1 MSQIEYA
8 RLTAFGGAPVMLLSV
23 QLSGDLRGLLFEA
36 SLVQR
41 FCNPTVHNMEV
52 VYTFPLPWGA
62 VLLGLE
68 VQLGNT
74 HLTGAV
80 VEKKLAQ
87 ADYEEAL
94 SQGNAAILLE
104 KNPDF
109 SFSLNLGNL
118 AAQEHCTITLRYA
131 QTLQFEQRG
140 LRLLIPTVIAPRFG
154 DAVMAGKLQ
163 PHQVPVHSLTVDYP
177 FAIELRLHGDLAQ
190 ARVACPSH
198 PVGMAHALLQ
208 GHSVLTVSLGRSAS
222 LDRDFVLVID
232 SLAQASAVVMARDR
246 LDSEGIAVMASFCPR
261 IPVQAASPAAIKI
274 LVDCSGS
281 MAGDSMKAAKRALQA
296 IVDQLGLGDRFSL
309 SRFGDHVSHRSRGL
323 WLMTDTTR
331 LAAQRWVGSLVA
343 NLGGTEMALALTSTF
358 ALAQTVA
365 SDVLLVTDG
374 EISAIDT
381 TIQAAQTSA
390 HRVLVVGIGS
400 SPAEAHLRRLA
411 EATGGACDFVAP
423 GEAVEPAILRMF
435 ARLRSPRLDALK
447 LAWPDG
453 FAPEWVTAMPPSVF
467 DGDTVTLFALAR
479 QRPAGAVALLGRLG
493 ANDAAWLTLGSASFS
508 SDIDPGDTLSRMAAA
523 ERLRLCLKTENV
535 VLPPIEARA
544 FATRL
549 AMDYQLVT
557 DETSFLLIH
566 QRAEEDKPQDMPEL
580 HQVSQMLA
588 AGWGGVGSIH
598 AHETSVGHGPSGDMG
613 VRWSSRSS
621 RVSPPV
627 SLRRVDAADRFHIP
641 MFCRKSVPTA
651 APVAVRVDST
661 PLSLCLWLRANP
673 QVSWPASYLS
683 LRDLGVDLRA
693 VEWLEIDFA
702 RNHAREISEPTIV
715 KSFLYAVAQNETLKA
730 LSLTDDVALGLK
742 ALARKL
748 VRRIAKAQGQGSLGV
763 DVDVPLA
770 GKITQALQGMTAA
783 SWPNQVFELDAL
795 SAGQSF

>member
-8 RLTAFGGAPVMLLSV
+8 RLTACGGAPVMLLCV
-23 QLSGDLRGLLFEA
+23 QVSGDLKGLLFEA
-36 SLVQR
+36 RVEQR
-41 FCNPTVHNMEV
+41 FCNPTAHNMEV

-68 VQLGNT
+68 VQLGDR
-74 HLTGAV
+74 HLSAVV

-87 ADYEEAL
+87 AGYEEAL
-94 SQGNAAILLE
+94 SQGNAAIMLE
-104 KNPDF
+104 KNPDL

-118 AAQEHCTITLRYA
+118 AAQEHCIITLRYA

-154 DAVMAGKLQ
+154 DAVRAGGLQ
-163 PHQVPVHSLTVDYP
+163 PHQVPVHSLTGDYP
-177 FAIELRLHGDLAQ
+177 FAIELRLHGDLAH

-198 PVGMAHALLQ
+198 PVGIAHALQQ
-208 GHSVLTVSLGRSAS
+208 GFSVLTVSLGRSAS

-232 SLAQASAVVMARDR
+232 QLAQTSVVVMSQDR
-246 LDSEGIAVMASFCPR
+246 LDPEGIAVMASFCPR
-261 IPVQAASPAAIKI
+261 LPVQATIPAAVKI

-296 IVDQLGLGDRFSL
+296 IVGQLGLGDRFSL

-323 WLMTDTTR
+323 WLMTETTR

-343 NLGGTEMALALTSTF
+343 NLGGTEMESALTSTF

-374 EISAIDT
+374 EISAIDS
-381 TIQAAQTSA
+381 TIKAAQASA
-390 HRVLVVGIGS
+390 HRVFVVGIGS

-435 ARLRSPRLDALK
+435 ARLRSPRLSALT
-447 LAWPDG
+447 LVWPEG
-453 FAPEWVTAMPPSVF
+453 FAPEWVTSMPPSVF

-479 QRPAGAVALLGRLG
+479 QRPTGTVELRGQLAD
-493 ANDAAWLTLGSASFS
+493 DADWLTLGSASFS
-508 SDIDPGDTLSRMAAA
+508 TDIDPSDSLSRMAVA
-523 ERLRLCLKTENV
+523 ERLRLCLKTEDA
-535 VLPPIEARA
+535 VLPPVEARA
-544 FATRL
+544 FATKL
-549 AMDYQLVT
+549 ALDYQLVT

-566 QRAEEDKPQDMPEL
+566 QRTEEDKPQDMPEL
-580 HQVSQMLA
+580 HKVSQMLA
-588 AGWGGVGSIH
+588 AGWGGVGS
-598 AHETSVGHGPSGDMG
+598 ARVHETSVGYGQSVDMG
-613 VRWSSRSS
+613 VRWSTRSS

-627 SLRRVDAADRFHIP
+627 SLRRVDAADSFDIP
-641 MFCRKSVPTA
+641 MFCRKSVATY
-651 APVAVRVDST
+651 APVALLVDNT

-673 QVSWPASYLS
+673 QVNWPASYLG

-693 VEWLEIDFA
+693 VEWLELDFA
-702 RNHAREISEPTIV
+702 RNQAPKISEPTIV
-715 KSFLYAVAQNETLKA
+715 KSFLYAMAQNETLKA
-730 LSLTDDVALGLK
+730 LSLTDGAALGLK

-748 VRRIAKAQGQGSLGV
+748 VRRFAKSHGQGSLGV
-763 DVDVPLA
+763 DVQLA
-770 GKITQALQGMTAA
+770 GKIAQALQGMTAA
-783 SWPNQVFELDAL
+783 SWPDQVFELDAEKL
-795 SAGQSF
+795 NL